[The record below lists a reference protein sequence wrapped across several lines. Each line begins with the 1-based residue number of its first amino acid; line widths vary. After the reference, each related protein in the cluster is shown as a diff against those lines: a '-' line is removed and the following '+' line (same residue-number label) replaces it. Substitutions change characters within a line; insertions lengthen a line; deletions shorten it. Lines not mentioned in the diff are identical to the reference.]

1 MSSPAAIP
9 SFVRLEPAAPA
20 PEVWQ
25 RTLRAMASDITVLIG
40 DAAPARDRA
49 VELVGR
55 VFAQVE
61 TECTRFD
68 PRSDLMRANAAGES
82 WCPVGRYCF
91 AAIEEAAAA
100 HRSTGGLFDPR
111 ILGTLRHLGYVG
123 SVKFGDGGIEL
134 AAAAGPEPDLSS
146 RGQWTPG
153 FDPDAGAVTVG
164 PLPID
169 LGGIG
174 KGLAIRWAAE
184 QIAPYCSEFV
194 IDAGGDCIVRGDGPE
209 ADGWHVGVEDPLGGS
224 RPVVV
229 LALRNSA
236 CATSSIRLRNWTVGG
251 KPAHH
256 LIDPRTG
263 RPG

>member
-1 MSSPAAIP
+1 
-9 SFVRLEPAAPA
+9 
-20 PEVWQ
+20 
-25 RTLRAMASDITVLIG
+25 
-40 DAAPARDRA
+40 
-49 VELVGR
+49 
-55 VFAQVE
+55 
-61 TECTRFD
+61 
-68 PRSDLMRANAAGES
+68 
-82 WCPVGRYCF
+82 
-91 AAIEEAAAA
+91 
-100 HRSTGGLFDPR
+100 
-111 ILGTLRHLGYVG
+111 
-123 SVKFGDGGIEL
+123 
-134 AAAAGPEPDLSS
+134 
-146 RGQWTPG
+146 
-153 FDPDAGAVTVG
+153 
-164 PLPID
+164 
-169 LGGIG
+169 GGIG

-263 RPG
+263 RPGGAGLLSVTVIGADPAEAEIWSKVLFLHGRDGIAQAAADRSLPAIWIHQDGGVAMSDAARPFVIWTAA